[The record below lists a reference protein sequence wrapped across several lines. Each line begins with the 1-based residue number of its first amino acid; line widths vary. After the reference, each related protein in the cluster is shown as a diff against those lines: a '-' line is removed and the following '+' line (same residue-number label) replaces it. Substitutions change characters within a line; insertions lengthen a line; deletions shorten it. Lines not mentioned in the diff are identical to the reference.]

1 LLSQQDQGTFHSFLS
16 KTYCF
21 ALLLF
26 KHDCMRNNFS
36 FIVVASEV
44 NGLPKAKSVVKI
56 VEDTFRS
63 VHNNF
68 VHNSH
73 WLDCTLLALM
83 KPWQTVASL
92 LPVSRKMQEPT
103 NTITPSRSQESGH
116 SVKPKKKP
124 GHSAQPLSIWFS
136 RSPIMSANI

>member
-1 LLSQQDQGTFHSFLS
+1 MAVLLSQQDQGAFHSFLS

-73 WLDCTLLALM
+73 
-83 KPWQTVASL
+83 
-92 LPVSRKMQEPT
+92 
-103 NTITPSRSQESGH
+103 
-116 SVKPKKKP
+116 
-124 GHSAQPLSIWFS
+124 
-136 RSPIMSANI
+136 